1 MSTKKPATPTQA
13 KQDEQSEQAR
23 ELLKQL
29 IVNPLVDGVH
39 IQANGLLVEWADQE
53 EGQDG

>member
-1 MSTKKPATPTQA
+1 MSTKKPATPT
-13 KQDEQSEQAR
+13 QDEQSEQAR

-39 IQANGLLVEWADQE
+39 IQANGLLVEWADQK
-53 EGQDG
+53 EGQDE